1 MGNSNE
7 LLTLKRNALRL
18 GLCGEYKGKW
28 DSAASKRELVN
39 MALDSNGIEFMA
51 DSIAF
56 GWGLSKDYLL
66 KEFGEFANGFYQ
78 CNEHG

>member
-39 MALDSNGIEFMA
+39 MAQTE
-51 DSIAF
+51 
-56 GWGLSKDYLL
+56 LSLWLILL
-66 KEFGEFANGFYQ
+66 LSDGDCQKSTF
-78 CNEHG
+78 

>member
-7 LLTLKRNALRL
+7 LLTLKHNALRL

-56 GWGLSKDYLL
+56 G
-66 KEFGEFANGFYQ
+66 
-78 CNEHG
+78 